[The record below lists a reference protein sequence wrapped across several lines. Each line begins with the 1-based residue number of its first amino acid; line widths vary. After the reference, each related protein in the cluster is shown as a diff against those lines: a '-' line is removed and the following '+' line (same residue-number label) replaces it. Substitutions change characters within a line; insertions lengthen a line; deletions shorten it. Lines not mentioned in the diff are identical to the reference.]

1 MFKLILIE
9 LKKIFHKKSIFV
21 MMIIILIFSLLNN
34 ILFYTDY
41 DNDGNYKYLEKDDLK
56 EEKEKLKKE
65 LEKYNFDNESEVS
78 MYVTLK
84 TKLDVIDIKEK
95 FKVNTWQYKKIED
108 YLYIVLENINIYTY
122 QVKDEILLDNSK
134 KELEDY
140 LNKLN
145 GNDWEYFVNKDIEGK
160 NKEINVLDKQLE
172 LTTEEKERLKIKDLI
187 DNKKDEIKILVYRL
201 ENNIRYDNSYLN
213 NSLNIVL
220 ESENRI
226 KYYEGKRNLTHKEKY
241 EYQLEKESFYINKY
255 ILDNKQNYN
264 KQNNLSYQLRT
275 IVDDYEIFVVIII
288 LIIASTIV
296 AEEIQQG
303 TIKLLLIK
311 PYSRGKILLSKYFAV
326 IITLLIVIL
335 YLILLQLIIGGFIF
349 GFSSLKIPVIVY
361 NFSEECIFE
370 YNIFIY
376 MLIRVLTKIPMLIML
391 ISISFCFSTVIN
403 NISTSITLP
412 LFIYIFTSSINY
424 FIVEYKINIFKYFI
438 NVNWDFNNYLF
449 GKVSEIN
456 GLNFNFSL
464 IIWFIYF
471 IIIMVFTYLNF
482 KNKNIRNI

>member
-41 DNDGNYKYLEKDDLK
+41 DNDGNYKYLEKEDFK
-56 EEKEKLKKE
+56 EEKEKLKNE
-65 LEKYNFDNESEVS
+65 LKKYNFNNESDVS
-78 MYVTLK
+78 MYVSLK

-95 FKVNTWQYKKIED
+95 FISNTWQYKKIED
-108 YLYIVLENINIYTY
+108 YLYIALENVNVYTY
-122 QVKDEILLDNSK
+122 QIKDETLLNDA
-134 KELEDY
+134 KEKLEEY

-145 GNDWEYFVNKDIEGK
+145 ENDWKYFINKDIEEK
-160 NKEINVLDKQLE
+160 NSEINVLEKQLE
-172 LTTEEKERLKIKDLI
+172 LVIEEKEKLKIKELV
-187 DNKKDEIKILVYRL
+187 NVRKEELRILNYRL
-201 ENNIRYDNSYLN
+201 ENNIKYDDSYLN
-213 NSLNIVL
+213 NSLNMLL
-220 ESENRI
+220 ESGNRI
-226 KYYEGKRNLTHKEKY
+226 KYYEDKKNLSYKEKY
-241 EYQLEKESFYINKY
+241 EYQLEKESFYTNKY

-275 IVDDYEIFVVIII
+275 IVDDYEIFVIIII

-296 AEEIQQG
+296 AEEFRDG

-361 NFSEECIFE
+361 NFSIDCVLE
-370 YNIFIY
+370 YDIFIY
-376 MLIRVLTKIPMLIML
+376 MLIRILTKLPMLIML
-391 ISISFCFSTVIN
+391 VSISFCLSTVIN
-403 NISTSITLP
+403 NVSTSITIP

-438 NVNWDFNNYLF
+438 NVNWEFNNYLF
-449 GKVSEIN
+449 GKISEMD
-456 GLNFNFSL
+456 GLGFRISL
-464 IIWFIYF
+464 IIWCIYF
-471 IIIMVFTYLNF
+471 IIIMVFTYFNF
-482 KNKNIRNI
+482 KKKNIRNL

>member
-1 MFKLILIE
+1 MDIE
-9 LKKIFHKKSIFV
+9 KIKEE
-21 MMIIILIFSLLNN
+21 LN
-34 ILFYTDY
+34 IL
-41 DNDGNYKYLEKDDLK
+41 N
-56 EEKEKLKKE
+56 
-65 LEKYNFDNESEVS
+65 
-78 MYVTLK
+78 
-84 TKLDVIDIKEK
+84 
-95 FKVNTWQYKKIED
+95 
-108 YLYIVLENINIYTY
+108 
-122 QVKDEILLDNSK
+122 
-134 KELEDY
+134 
-140 LNKLN
+140 
-145 GNDWEYFVNKDIEGK
+145 
-160 NKEINVLDKQLE
+160 KQLK
-172 LTTEEKERLKIKDLI
+172 LVRDEKERLKIKELI

-201 ENNIRYDNSYLN
+201 ENSIKYDNSYLN

-241 EYQLEKESFYINKY
+241 EYQLEKECFYINKY

-275 IVDDYEIFVVIII
+275 IVDDYEIFVVITI

-296 AEEIQQG
+296 AEEFREG

-335 YLILLQLIIGGFIF
+335 YLILLQLMIGGFIF

-361 NFSEECIFE
+361 NFSEGCVIE

-376 MLIRVLTKIPMLIML
+376 MLIRILTKIPMLIML

-438 NVNWDFNNYLF
+438 NVNWDFNSYLF
-449 GKVSEIN
+449 GGISKID
-456 GLNFNFSL
+456 GLSFNFSL
-464 IIWFIYF
+464 IVWIIYF
-471 IIIMVFTYLNF
+471 VVIMIFTYLNF
-482 KNKNIRNI
+482 KKKNIRNI

>member
-41 DNDGNYKYLEKDDLK
+41 DNDGNYKYLEKEDFK
-56 EEKEKLKKE
+56 EEKEKLKNE
-65 LEKYNFDNESEVS
+65 LEKYNFNNESDVS
-78 MYVTLK
+78 MYVSLK

-95 FKVNTWQYKKIED
+95 FISNTWQYKKIED
-108 YLYIVLENINIYTY
+108 YLYIVLENVNVYTY
-122 QVKDEILLDNSK
+122 QIKDENLLNDAK
-134 KELEDY
+134 DKLEEY

-145 GNDWEYFVNKDIEGK
+145 ENDWKYFINKDIEEK

-172 LTTEEKERLKIKDLI
+172 LTIEEKEKLKIKDLI
-187 DNKKDEIKILVYRL
+187 DVRKEELRILNYRL
-201 ENNIRYDNSYLN
+201 ENNIKYDDSYLN
-213 NSLNIVL
+213 NSLNMLL
-220 ESENRI
+220 ESVKRI
-226 KYYEGKRNLTHKEKY
+226 KYYEDKKNLSYKEKY
-241 EYQLEKESFYINKY
+241 EYQLEKESFYTNKY

-275 IVDDYEIFVVIII
+275 IVDDYEIFVIIII

-296 AEEIQQG
+296 AEEFRDG

-349 GFSSLKIPVIVY
+349 GFSSLKISVIVY
-361 NFSEECIFE
+361 NFSKDCVLE
-370 YNIFIY
+370 YDIFIY
-376 MLIRVLTKIPMLIML
+376 MLIRILTKLPMLIML
-391 ISISFCFSTVIN
+391 VSISFCLSTVIN
-403 NISTSITLP
+403 NVSTSITIP

-424 FIVEYKINIFKYFI
+424 FIVEYKINIFKYFV

-449 GKVSEIN
+449 GRNSEID
-456 GLNFNFSL
+456 GLNFRVSL
-464 IIWFIYF
+464 IIWCIYF
-471 IIIMVFTYLNF
+471 IIIMVFTYFNF
-482 KNKNIRNI
+482 KKKNIRNL